1 MVSSPY
7 ENENENA
14 VLFTTIQENSRPM
27 TPETVIETPLTPPR
41 IRPPRRYPRI
51 DPTERDTQDD
61 ILVKYVKVKMENDAL
76 NVRALR
82 NINKIKEL
90 QNVTQTLW
98 DRIKILENR
107 LNNIQEILFENSEK
121 IPNGLYVQ
129 LMDALIS

>member
-1 MVSSPY
+1 
-7 ENENENA
+7 
-14 VLFTTIQENSRPM
+14 
-27 TPETVIETPLTPPR
+27 
-41 IRPPRRYPRI
+41 RYPRI